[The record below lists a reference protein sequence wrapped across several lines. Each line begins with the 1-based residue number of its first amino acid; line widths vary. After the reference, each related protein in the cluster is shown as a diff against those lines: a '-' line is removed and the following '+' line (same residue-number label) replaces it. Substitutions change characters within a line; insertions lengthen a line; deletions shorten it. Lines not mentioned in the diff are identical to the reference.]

1 MLLSLMHFESSKHA
15 CNKAVAEN
23 SSKEEVLNYL
33 EELAK
38 Y

>member
-15 CNKAVAEN
+15 CNKV
-23 SSKEEVLNYL
+23 SRGKQFKEEDLNYL

-38 Y
+38 